1 MISQI
6 FSFIRKIKTPLV
18 LIIVFIIGTYTGFK
32 VVEARGMA
40 ALIEAIPIPEGS
52 IADKD
57 AFIKNLPEGKALEP
71 KQLTSVNKKAKN
83 IILLIADGMSISQ
96 VSSYRLLKGGP
107 NERLAVDKFPVSG
120 IVLTHSEDAIV
131 TDSASSAT
139 AYSTGFKTNN
149 GALGLDKDLNNLE
162 NLTEKI
168 HKYGFV
174 SSLISTSEITH
185 ATPAAFA
192 AHVDLRWKT
201 DEISKQMIDS
211 DVMTILGGGRH
222 FFLPEEMGGKR
233 DDGLNLYEQV
243 ESTQTLLTH
252 KDQLNDVNVISSN
265 KVIGLFADEH
275 LRDIDKPDNHS
286 SEPTTEDMLDFAIK
300 RSESFME
307 NGCKGFF
314 IMVEGSQVDWAGH
327 ANNIDYLVAEME
339 DFEEAVKKAKSYA
352 EQNKETLVIVTADH
366 ETGGLLIEPF
376 KPTQYSAPEVKFSF
390 NTGIGYGSHTGVPVP
405 VYAYGPGSENFT
417 GTLDNTDVYRAM
429 IAALDL
435 SEESGSCVGN

>member
-1 MISQI
+1 MMDQI
-6 FSFIRKIKTPLV
+6 FSYLKKNI
-18 LIIVFIIGTYTGFK
+18 LIIGIVFCIGAYTGYK
-32 VVEARGMA
+32 VLESIGMA
-40 ALIEAIPIPEGS
+40 ALMANIPIPEGS

-57 AFIKNLPEGKALEP
+57 VFIKNLPEGKMLEP
-71 KQLTSVNKKAKN
+71 KELVSVDRKAKN

-96 VSSYRLLKGGP
+96 VSSYRLIKGGP
-107 NERLAVDKFPVSG
+107 NERLAVDKFPISG
-120 IVLTHSEDAIV
+120 IVLTHSEDAVV

-149 GALGLDKDLNNLE
+149 GALGLDKDLNVLE

-168 HKYGFV
+168 HTYGYV

-192 AHVDLRWKT
+192 SHVDLRWKT

-222 FFLPEEMGGKR
+222 FFLPEDMGGKR

-252 KDQLNDVNVISSN
+252 KDQLNDESLTSSK

-275 LRDIDKPDNHS
+275 IRDIEKPDNHP
-286 SEPTTEDMLDFAIK
+286 SEPSTKDMLDFAIK

-307 NGCKGFF
+307 GGCKGSF

-327 ANNIDYLVAEME
+327 ANNIDYLVREMQ
-339 DFEEAVKKAKSYA
+339 DFEEAVQMAKSYA
-352 EQNKETLVIVTADH
+352 EQDNETLVIVTADH

-376 KPTQYSAPEVKFSF
+376 KPTQYTAPEVKFSF

-405 VYAYGPGSENFT
+405 IYAYGPGSENFT
-417 GTLDNTDVYRAM
+417 GTMDNTDVYRAM
-429 IAALDL
+429 VAALDL
-435 SEESGSCVGN
+435 SVETGSCVGD